1 MNIIDRFSTN
11 LREVLIASIN
21 IATDLKNNSVEPS
34 HLLLALSMQKG
45 SMANEILTRFH
56 LDSKSIQETL
66 ASSQKQSPSKTRNTI
81 SPFSTHAKTVL
92 EKSLVIAQQH
102 NHNYLGTEHLL
113 LGLLDTEDK
122 QLELLLKNK
131 KVQKTEL
138 EEQVKVVLTNASQ
151 FPQINKAPE
160 IIDHIQENLSEDI
173 LMQNMKPPTMTHK
186 KSHKKE
192 TVLDFFGTDLTNPDI
207 ASEIDPVIGREK
219 EIERMMQILCRRT
232 KNNPILLG
240 DPGVGKTA
248 IVEGLAKKIVMGD
261 VPDILL
267 NKKIYSLDMGLLI
280 AGTAY
285 RGEFEGRLRQVI
297 EEATHNEDVI
307 LFIDELHNIVG
318 AGSNQGNMDAGNIL
332 KPALARGQIRCI
344 GATTPTE
351 FKKHIENDPA
361 LERRFQ
367 PIQVKESSV
376 ADTIKII
383 MGIKQNYEKY
393 HNLEITDKAI
403 IKASVLADRYITN
416 KLLPDKAIDLLD
428 ETAAAK
434 RLTIKPSTTTTK
446 LWQLKKE
453 LEKISL
459 SKEEAAAHDNFDEA
473 VELKEKEKILT
484 KEIQLFEQKHAH
496 KKIKEKI
503 GIITEDDVAAQLAK
517 IIDAPIKN
525 MSFGTKDTL
534 SDLESELNK
543 HIVGQNEIV
552 HEVSQ
557 TILRTQLELS
567 NPNRPLASFLFVGES
582 GVGKTELAKSLA
594 RSLYPHQNSLIHLNM
609 SEFNES
615 FGVSKL
621 LGSPAGYIGYKETNQ
636 FTDRIKMNPYCIILF
651 DEIDKA
657 HKDVTK
663 LLLQILENGSITDST
678 GRQVSLKHA
687 TIILTTSLGMEE
699 IKKSQI
705 GFDKNNQPGENKK
718 IVTAKLKE
726 FFSPELINRI
736 DQICIFNTLTKQDF
750 AKIAA
755 LEIDDLNKQLVNYH
769 TKINPDKK
777 IFEWFV
783 NQQPEKNNAREI
795 RRQIRKEVEKIIS
808 DLIIHEKT
816 KPSHKLVLQQ
826 NKLAIS

>member
-11 LREVLIASIN
+11 LREVLVNSISL
-21 IATDLKNNSVEPS
+21 ATDLKNMSVEPT
-34 HLLLALSMQKG
+34 HLLLALSLQKG
-45 SMANEILTRFH
+45 SMANEILNRYH
-56 LDSKSIQETL
+56 LDSKSIEAVL
-66 ASSQKQSPSKTRNTI
+66 AKSTAPQTKLKTPI
-81 SPFSTHAKTVL
+81 SPFSVTAKTAL
-92 EKSLVIAQQH
+92 EKSLIIAQQH

-113 LGLLDTEDK
+113 LALLNTEDE
-122 QLELLLKNK
+122 QLAQLLKNK
-131 KVQKTEL
+131 KIKKNEL
-138 EEQVKVVLTNASQ
+138 EEQLEVVLTNASQ
-151 FPQINKAPE
+151 FPQISKTPE
-160 IIDHIQENLSEDI
+160 IIDHIQESLSED
-173 LMQNMKPPTMTHK
+173 MSQHTKPPANTHK

-192 TVLDFFGTDLTNPDI
+192 TVLDFFGVDLTSPEI
-207 ASEIDPVIGREK
+207 VSGIDPVIGRET

-248 IVEGLAKKIVMGD
+248 IVEGLAKKIAAGD

-332 KPALARGQIRCI
+332 KPALARGQIHCI

-351 FKKHIENDPA
+351 FKKHIESDPA

-367 PIQVKESSV
+367 PIHIKEPSV
-376 ADTIKII
+376 ADTITIM
-383 MGIKQNYEKY
+383 MGIKNNYETY
-393 HNLEITDKAI
+393 HNLEITDAAV
-403 IKASVLADRYITN
+403 IKAAILADRYITN

-428 ETAAAK
+428 EAAAAK
-434 RLTIKPSTTTTK
+434 RLTTKPSAAASK
-446 LWQLKKE
+446 LWQLKQE
-453 LEKISL
+453 LKL
-459 SKEEAAAHDNFDEA
+459 TTADKEEAAAHDSFDEA
-473 VELKEKEKILT
+473 VTLKEKEKLLAKEIKIWEAKILDKKT
-484 KEIQLFEQKHAH
+484 KEKVGVVTDTDI
-496 KKIKEKI
+496 
-503 GIITEDDVAAQLAK
+503 AAQLAK
-517 IIDAPIKN
+517 IINAPIKN
-525 MSFGTKDTL
+525 ISFGANQTMPG
-534 SDLESELNK
+534 LESELK
-543 HIVGQNEIV
+543 KSIIGQDEIV
-552 HEVSQ
+552 REVSDI
-557 TILRTQLELS
+557 ILQTQLELHS
-567 NPNRPLASFLFVGES
+567 PNRPMASFLFVGES

-594 RSLYPHQNSLIHLNM
+594 RALYPHQNSLIHLNM

-636 FTDRIKMNPYCIILF
+636 FTDRVKMNPYCIILF

-657 HKDVTK
+657 HKDVSK

-678 GRQVSLKHA
+678 GKQISLKHA
-687 TIILTTSLGMEE
+687 IIILTTSLGAEE

-705 GFDKNNQPGENKK
+705 GFDKTNNQSENKK
-718 IVTAKLKE
+718 LITAKLKD

-736 DQICIFNTLTKQDF
+736 DQICLFSPLTKTDL

-755 LEIDDLNKQLVNYH
+755 LEIDDLNKQLKTYH

-777 IFEWFV
+777 VFDWFV
-783 NQQPEKNNAREI
+783 GQQPEKNSAREI
-795 RRQIRKEVEKIIS
+795 RRQIRSQVEKMIAR
-808 DLIIHEKT
+808 LIIQEKT
-816 KPSHKLVLQQ
+816 KPLHKLILQN
-826 NKLAIS
+826 NKLTIS

>member
-113 LGLLDTEDK
+113 LGLLSTEDK

-383 MGIKQNYEKY
+383 RGIKQNYENY

-525 MSFGTKDTL
+525 MSFGAKDKL

-557 TILRTQLELS
+557 TILQTQLELS

-736 DQICIFNTLTKQDF
+736 DQICLFNTLNKQDF

>member
-113 LGLLDTEDK
+113 LGLLSTEDK

-261 VPDILL
+261 APDILL

-383 MGIKQNYEKY
+383 RGIKQNYENY

-434 RLTIKPSTTTTK
+434 RLTIKPSAATAK

-459 SKEEAAAHDNFDEA
+459 SKEEAAAHDNFDQA

-484 KEIQLFEQKHAH
+484 KEIQLLEQKHTH

-503 GIITEDDVAAQLAK
+503 GIITEDDIAAQLAK

-534 SDLESELNK
+534 SDLKSELNK
-543 HIVGQNEIV
+543 RIVGQNEII

-557 TILRTQLELS
+557 TILQTQLELS

-736 DQICIFNTLTKQDF
+736 DQICLFNTLNKQDF